1 MRPQLSLLR
10 IIPVVALA
18 LVAVLLLLLL
28 SRSRVRPLNAQ
39 APEPASAKSA
49 GEPAVDKKLLRYD
62 GKDFAYW
69 RTYLQTELKS
79 ERRVE
84 ALTALAAF
92 GTAGYEKEAVETIL
106 TFVRDHRVLT
116 LRDGSDADK
125 SVIEQTAKTLARI
138 GPTALPAIVAG
149 LKDRRSCLF
158 CAAYVIE
165 ARPELPAPLQQEV
178 LQTALHEDLEIR
190 WTTVAILDKPSFDR
204 GVLLKESQTRRRL
217 AAALSDLVAYRAE
230 SAQELS
236 FGPRD
241 LFELIGS
248 LGADGAPAV
257 PALLSFVKTRTKAAK
272 DDDYDLRAAAE
283 ALGQIGTE
291 PERVVPA
298 LLAALDHPH
307 IGVRA
312 VAARAIGKYGPRAR
326 FIEPRLWAALKQRKP
341 VFTATSSGVLSTVGY
356 QTPAVE
362 NHATPATKPD
372 TRRPEEPAV
381 YFEMLNALTL
391 IGEDPG
397 KAVPGLVDVFKMVD
411 ADVRIEIC
419 EVFGRIGPKAI
430 EALPA
435 LEEELKMS
443 AVVQRRITLEK
454 AIRSIK
460 KETN

>member
-1 MRPQLSLLR
+1 M
-10 IIPVVALA
+10 
-18 LVAVLLLLLL
+18 
-28 SRSRVRPLNAQ
+28 
-39 APEPASAKSA
+39 
-49 GEPAVDKKLLRYD
+49 
-62 GKDFAYW
+62 
-69 RTYLQTELKS
+69 
-79 ERRVE
+79 
-84 ALTALAAF
+84 
-92 GTAGYEKEAVETIL
+92 
-106 TFVRDHRVLT
+106 
-116 LRDGSDADK
+116 
-125 SVIEQTAKTLARI
+125 
-138 GPTALPAIVAG
+138 
-149 LKDRRSCLF
+149 
-158 CAAYVIE
+158 
-165 ARPELPAPLQQEV
+165 

-326 FIEPRLWAALKQRKP
+326 FIEPRL
-341 VFTATSSGVLSTVGY
+341 
-356 QTPAVE
+356 
-362 NHATPATKPD
+362 
-372 TRRPEEPAV
+372 
-381 YFEMLNALTL
+381 
-391 IGEDPG
+391 
-397 KAVPGLVDVFKMVD
+397 
-411 ADVRIEIC
+411 
-419 EVFGRIGPKAI
+419 
-430 EALPA
+430 
-435 LEEELKMS
+435 
-443 AVVQRRITLEK
+443 
-454 AIRSIK
+454 
-460 KETN
+460 